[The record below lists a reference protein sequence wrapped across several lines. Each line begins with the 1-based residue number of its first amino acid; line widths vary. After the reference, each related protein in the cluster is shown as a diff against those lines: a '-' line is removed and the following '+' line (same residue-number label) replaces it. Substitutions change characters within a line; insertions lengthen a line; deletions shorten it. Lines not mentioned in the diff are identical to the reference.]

1 MKGVDWKISSGLN
14 LFGEHC
20 RASAFPKNMTCPAE
34 KKAIIPILMKETH
47 LATRIVAMATQAKE
61 KKRRLC
67 KHHQHGL

>member
-1 MKGVDWKISSGLN
+1 
-14 LFGEHC
+14 
-20 RASAFPKNMTCPAE
+20 MTCPAE